1 MALNLAPW
9 FLILVLRLILGPSF
23 LSKSCEHHRLNLWS
37 VNVIKLSHLATFFY
51 RFLSDF
57 TDFNEILFCNV
68 KFAVFL
74 GNNLFF

>member
-1 MALNLAPW
+1 
-9 FLILVLRLILGPSF
+9 FLP
-23 LSKSCEHHRLNLWS
+23 KSYEQHRLNLGS
-37 VNVIKLSHLATFFY
+37 VNVIKLSHLVTFLY

-57 TDFNEILFCNV
+57 TDFNEILFSNV